1 MSGYITYEVKVD
13 DNGDRSWRLNGKLH
27 RENGPA
33 IEWAN
38 GDRFWWLNGQLHR
51 EDGPAIEYFHGSRE
65 WWLNG
70 QRHREDG
77 PAIEYFHGS
86 RYWYLNGQE
95 LSEEEHA
102 KQMRKTADPCEGK
115 IVEIEGRKY
124 TLTAMKE

>member
-1 MSGYITYEVKVD
+1 VD
-13 DNGDRSWRLNGKLH
+13 
-27 RENGPA
+27 GPA
-33 IEWAN
+33 IEWTN
-38 GDRFWWLNGQLHR
+38 G
-51 EDGPAIEYFHGSRE
+51 ARE

-77 PAIEYFHGS
+77 PAIESADAG
-86 RYWYLNGQE
+86 RLWYLNGQY

-102 KQMRKTADPCEGK
+102 KQTQKTADPCEGK